1 MRNAFRNFI
10 LQVTSSLIGTGFIVI
25 SVFAILPA
33 CDTTPD
39 FVDAKD
45 VGAAFTLGRYATVC
59 RGLAMRDDW
68 TREFSAGKLVSISE
82 PIAAECVCDNAF
94 DAETGAWDASILRGI
109 AGSARDDF
117 ADCFV
122 PALDNPATENRN
134 DLIKA
139 LIATSAPNMT
149 ERFMSLL
156 SDPKESGE
164 LRAHIL
170 ATLALC
176 ENDASKDRFLKML
189 QNDPATEIR
198 AAIAT
203 EMICNDS
210 EQSFA
215 ILLDVAQND
224 ANSTVRAAALSTI
237 DRLNAKAAYDTVC
250 EALLKDESPEV
261 RKTAAGL
268 FRGPKKKGAKGKRES
283 ACLRK
288 KAFQVEDDTD
298 VRSALLT
305 ALKRSPRQ
313 DAADV
318 LCDAIPFWV
327 EKYVDNVHPD
337 RMEGTD
343 IIGTQNNR
351 DFINTPKCL
360 RRAYDRRGRYSCK
373 GKQYVAAW
381 AREVG
386 LQVHVPKCDGI

>member
-1 MRNAFRNFI
+1 MLQLSTFFMAFGVF
-10 LQVTSSLIGTGFIVI
+10 VTV
-25 SVFAILPA
+25 PA
-33 CDTTPD
+33 CNPTPD
-39 FVDAKD
+39 FVDAND

-68 TREFSAGKLVSISE
+68 TREYSAGKLVPVSE
-82 PIAAECVCDNAF
+82 PIAAECVCDNAI

-109 AGSARDDF
+109 AGSTRDDF

-122 PALDNPATENRN
+122 PALDNPATENRTE
-134 DLIKA
+134 LIKG
-139 LIATSAPNMT
+139 LIATSAPNVT

-156 SDPKESGE
+156 DDTKESGA

-170 ATLALC
+170 ATVALC
-176 ENDASKDRFLKML
+176 ENDASKDRFLNML
-189 QNDPATEIR
+189 QNDPAAEIR
-198 AAIAT
+198 SAIAT
-203 EMICNDS
+203 EMICDDS
-210 EQSFA
+210 EQAFA
-215 ILLDVAQND
+215 ILLAVSQND
-224 ANSTVRAAALSTI
+224 ADGTVRSAALSTV
-237 DRLNAKAAYDTVC
+237 DRKNAKAAYETVC
-250 EALLKDESPEV
+250 NALLKDESPEV
-261 RKTAAGL
+261 RKTAAEL

-351 DFINTPKCL
+351 DFVNTPKCL

>member
-1 MRNAFRNFI
+1 MRTAFRKSVLKFAA
-10 LQVTSSLIGTGFIVI
+10 LFLIVSGLGT
-25 SVFAILPA
+25 LPA
-33 CDTTPD
+33 CNTTPD
-39 FVDAKD
+39 FVDPKD

-68 TREFSAGKLVSISE
+68 TREYSAGKLVSVSDS
-82 PIAAECVCDNAF
+82 IASECVCENAINP
-94 DAETGAWDASILRGI
+94 ETGAWDPSILRGI

-122 PALDNPATENRN
+122 PALDNPSTENRN
-134 DLIKA
+134 DLIKG
-139 LIATSAPNMT
+139 LIATSAANVT
-149 ERFMSLL
+149 QRFMGLL
-156 SDPKESGE
+156 DDPKEDGE

-170 ATLALC
+170 STLALC
-176 ENDASKDRFLKML
+176 ETEATKARFVNML
-189 QNDPATEIR
+189 QSDPAAEIR
-198 AAIAT
+198 SAIAT
-203 EMICNDS
+203 ELICDDS
-210 EQSFA
+210 DQTFA
-215 ILLDVAQND
+215 VLLKSAKED
-224 ANSTVRAAALSTI
+224 SSGSVRAAALGTV

-250 EALLKDESPEV
+250 GAMLKDEDPLV
-261 RKTAAGL
+261 RKTAVEL

-288 KAFQVEDDTD
+288 KAFKVEDDTG
-298 VRSALLT
+298 VRGAVLT

-351 DFINTPKCL
+351 DFVNTPKCL
-360 RRAYDRRGRYSCK
+360 RSAYNRRGRYSCK

-381 AREVG
+381 GREVG